1 MRKKLLCFLLCL
13 FLLPL
18 GVIRDAGGDGIT
30 RCLLIGCDQFVSMPD
45 TEPAGANNVKVAA
58 GGTYDIYFNAAE
70 GKEKTIGFF
79 RTDGLCRRT

>member
-45 TEPAGANNVKVAA
+45 TEPAGANNVETSRRNQDTAVCERA
-58 GGTYDIYFNAAE
+58 
-70 GKEKTIGFF
+70 
-79 RTDGLCRRT
+79 RDGRRL